1 MSSNA
6 AVAAILVL
14 TVTATMMALGSLYAL
29 TLG

>member
-1 MSSNA
+1 MNPNA

-14 TVTATMMALGSLYAL
+14 TVSATMMAMGSLYAL

>member
-1 MSSNA
+1 MSPTA

-14 TVTATMMALGSLYAL
+14 TVSATMMAMASLYAL